1 MEVPADTFATLT
13 EQTTLLLG
21 QASLSISYTHCLNIL
36 KTLWKDPCKAK
47 ALLKEKQPHC
57 QKMKVTYLAK
67 NPFINNW
74 NWMLKEKYSL
84 LKSPLPSQN
93 RPKCGGWYY
102 YTAESS
108 NQVQNKNVQF
118 QNNASASTSKFHC
131 AGSASNGKYFFYNS
145 KGGTCHQQFRTGST
159 NKDCNSS
166 ACASNNK
173 NIIYKKHSK
182 CTISRRTS
190 LVHSC
195 LGKNYSGS
203 WNIIYCKWVQN
214 PGVPFPISRENITV
228 NKNVKRIIFIS
239 GTGSFGNVRERSYP
253 KSSTNKTAISDQS
266 LPCRKLGWRKPP
278 CDYFKKIWRNSF
290 PTIISKW
297 RVCTV
302 WNSF

>member
-1 MEVPADTFATLT
+1 MFNFKTTQVQVPA
-13 EQTTLLLG
+13 
-21 QASLSISYTHCLNIL
+21 SSI
-36 KTLWKDPCKAK
+36 
-47 ALLKEKQPHC
+47 
-57 QKMKVTYLAK
+57 V
-67 NPFINNW
+67 
-74 NWMLKEKYSL
+74 
-84 LKSPLPSQN
+84 
-93 RPKCGGWYY
+93 
-102 YTAESS
+102 
-108 NQVQNKNVQF
+108 QVQHQMENTFFTIQK
-118 QNNASASTSKFHC
+118 
-131 AGSASNGKYFFYNS
+131 GS
-145 KGGTCHQQFRTGST
+145 TCHQQFRTGST

-173 NIIYKKHSK
+173 KIIYKKHSK

-253 KSSTNKTAISDQS
+253 KSSTNKTAISEQS
-266 LPCRKLGWRKPP
+266 FLCRKLG
-278 CDYFKKIWRNSF
+278 
-290 PTIISKW
+290 
-297 RVCTV
+297 RVCIV